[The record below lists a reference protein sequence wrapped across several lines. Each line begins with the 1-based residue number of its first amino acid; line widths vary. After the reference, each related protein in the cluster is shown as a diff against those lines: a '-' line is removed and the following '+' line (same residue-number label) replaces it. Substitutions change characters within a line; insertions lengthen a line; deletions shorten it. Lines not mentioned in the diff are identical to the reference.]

1 MIHHSRRN
9 LEEVPRVFDRELIDN
24 ALAIKLTDHAL
35 ERCDTASFFFAL
47 IESNDYLLDT
57 KIRDIYFNELIQIRY
72 LSFSMHLIR
81 KEFIKC

>member
-1 MIHHSRRN
+1 MHWN
-9 LEEVPRVFDRELIDN
+9 N
-24 ALAIKLTDHAL
+24 ATPPV
-35 ERCDTASFFFAL
+35 FFAL

>member
-1 MIHHSRRN
+1 MRHRQFS
-9 LEEVPRVFDRELIDN
+9 ELVEN
-24 ALAIKLTDHAL
+24 
-35 ERCDTASFFFAL
+35 SG
-47 IESNDYLLDT
+47 YLLDT

>member
-35 ERCDTASFFFAL
+35 EQCDTASFFAL

-57 KIRDIYFNELIQIRY
+57 KIRDIYFNKLIQIRY